1 MGFVLTA
8 SLCSESGP
16 EYSGFSHMTAEK
28 KNTADRKVCVS
39 LLKES
44 HFFSHL

>member
-8 SLCSESGP
+8 LCSE
-16 EYSGFSHMTAEK
+16 YIDFSYTRAEK
-28 KNTADRKVCVS
+28 KNIPDRKVCVS
-39 LLKES
+39 LLKKS